1 MPILHTQSGGEAL
14 SPNGTR
20 IQLTGSQA
28 LSIRGPII
36 EVSVG
41 IEQSAGAGLLQSGQ
55 QLPTPRTGWA
65 LIDTGA
71 SITCVDDKAARE
83 LGLPVIDV
91 AKMTSATHTEVEQN
105 VYPIQI
111 TIVGSALQFN
121 VARAMGAALEPQ
133 GIIALIGRDVLSVC
147 TLFYNGLTGQITLS
161 L

>member
-1 MPILHTQSGGEAL
+1 MPILHIQSGGEAV

-20 IQLTGSQA
+20 LQLTGAQA
-28 LSIRGPII
+28 LAIRGPII

-41 IEQSAGAGLLQSGQ
+41 IEQSAGAGFAAERQE
-55 QLPTPRTGWA
+55 LPSPRTGWA

-83 LGLPVIDV
+83 LSLPVIDV
-91 AKMTSATHTEVEQN
+91 AKVTSATHTEIDQN

-121 VARAMGAALEPQ
+121 VARAMGAALEPL
-133 GIIALIGRDVLSVC
+133 GIIAWIGRDVLSLC
-147 TLFYNGLTGQITLS
+147 TLSYSGPTGQITLS